1 MSELHGIVR
10 KIIFSSN
17 DGRFCV
23 FSMEES
29 RTKEAVAVTID
40 GVSPLVG
47 QNIVIR
53 GCWKMH
59 PRFGKQFHAEMLEA
73 EEPRDAEGVRRFL
86 ASGMIAG
93 IGPSMADR
101 IVDYFGD
108 KTMEIFRENIDALI
122 DLPGIGKKTLE
133 KIKDSYE
140 KIAKMQELIMF
151 LQSLGIPGKYAAEIR
166 KLYGDQTEEVLQ
178 NDPYRMVSEV
188 SGISFREVDR
198 IALAK
203 GISTDDSER
212 IIYGI
217 NYILAEAAR
226 NGNTCFPEE
235 DSFKKAASL
244 LQIDPAKV
252 AAAGE
257 EAAESG
263 EIPSLVYEGEKYL
276 YLPYLYEA
284 ETESVYKIK
293 QLLQVESLGSSKLA
307 VERFEKENRILL
319 AEQQRKAVEKA
330 FESGILIITGGPG
343 TGKTTLVRALIMA
356 AEQHG
361 LEVHLMAPTGR
372 AAKRLSISSGRD
384 ADTIHKALEAEIH
397 ENGST
402 FFNKNESDL
411 LKEDLII
418 VDESS
423 MMDIPLFSH
432 LLNALRDEARLIL
445 VGDMDQLPPI
455 GPGNPLRDL
464 LNSEVPVIRLDHI
477 FRQAEGSQIVEN
489 AARVRNG
496 EMCISDDEEFRI
508 IYADTEEDALRDTL
522 SLCRQAHYYEDRE
535 KMSMQVL
542 SPMYRGICGVNHL
555 NELLQKIFQGEEAAD
570 AGTRF
575 LPGDKVMQ
583 KVNDYEKGVYNGDI
597 GIVWAADRSSIKVHY
612 YDKEVSYEGDERNNI
627 QLAYAVT
634 VHKSQGS
641 EYNRVVFLLLPTQW
655 MMLQRNLLYT
665 GITRARKQTVLITT
679 KSALQ
684 QAVQNQERGERNS
697 LFGPLLK
704 GEIEL

>member
-108 KTMEIFRENIDALI
+108 KTMEVFRENIDALI

-257 EAAESG
+257 EATESG

-522 SLCRQAHYYEDRE
+522 SLCRQAHYYEDR
-535 KMSMQVL
+535 
-542 SPMYRGICGVNHL
+542 
-555 NELLQKIFQGEEAAD
+555 
-570 AGTRF
+570 
-575 LPGDKVMQ
+575 
-583 KVNDYEKGVYNGDI
+583 
-597 GIVWAADRSSIKVHY
+597 
-612 YDKEVSYEGDERNNI
+612 
-627 QLAYAVT
+627 
-634 VHKSQGS
+634 
-641 EYNRVVFLLLPTQW
+641 
-655 MMLQRNLLYT
+655 
-665 GITRARKQTVLITT
+665 
-679 KSALQ
+679 
-684 QAVQNQERGERNS
+684 
-697 LFGPLLK
+697 
-704 GEIEL
+704 

>member
-108 KTMEIFRENIDALI
+108 KTMEVFRENIDALI

-188 SGISFREVDR
+188 SGISFGEVDR

-217 NYILAEAAR
+217 NYILAEASR

-257 EAAESG
+257 EATESG

-464 LNSEVPVIRLDHI
+464 LNSEVPVVRLDHI

-508 IYADTEEDALRDTL
+508 IYADSEEDALRDTL

-555 NELLQKIFQGEEAAD
+555 NELLQKIFREKKQQMQG
-570 AGTRF
+570 
-575 LPGDKVMQ
+575 LV
-583 KVNDYEKGVYNGDI
+583 
-597 GIVWAADRSSIKVHY
+597 SSRAIK
-612 YDKEVSYEGDERNNI
+612 
-627 QLAYAVT
+627 
-634 VHKSQGS
+634 
-641 EYNRVVFLLLPTQW
+641 
-655 MMLQRNLLYT
+655 
-665 GITRARKQTVLITT
+665 
-679 KSALQ
+679 
-684 QAVQNQERGERNS
+684 
-697 LFGPLLK
+697 
-704 GEIEL
+704 

>member
-108 KTMEIFRENIDALI
+108 KTMEVFRENIDALI

-203 GISTDDSER
+203 GIPADDSER

-257 EAAESG
+257 EATESG

-496 EMCISDDEEFRI
+496 EICISDDEEFRI
-508 IYADTEEDALRDTL
+508 IYADSEEDALRDTL

-597 GIVWAADRSSIKVHY
+597 GIVWAANRSSIKVHY

-641 EYNRVVFLLLPTQW
+641 EYDRVVFLLLPTQW

-684 QAVQNQERGERNS
+684 QAVQNQERGERIS
-697 LFGPLLK
+697 LFGSLLR

>member
-108 KTMEIFRENIDALI
+108 KTMEVFRENIDALI

-151 LQSLGIPGKYAAEIR
+151 LQSLGISGKYAAEIR

-203 GISTDDSER
+203 GIPADDSER

-257 EAAESG
+257 EATESG

-496 EMCISDDEEFRI
+496 EICISDDEEFRI
-508 IYADTEEDALRDTL
+508 IYADSEEDALRDTL

-597 GIVWAADRSSIKVHY
+597 GIVWAANRSSIKVHY

-641 EYNRVVFLLLPTQW
+641 EYDRVVFLLLPTQW

-684 QAVQNQERGERNS
+684 QAVQNQERGERIS
-697 LFGPLLK
+697 LFGSLLR